1 MDFVGYLLRNDCSG
15 GQVSQ
20 STRAWTDADQA
31 LLYTCHLASD
41 RLAGRAMRPAPVHT
55 PFPPQFAAQ
64 EQYLAAADFALSIF
78 DAPGDGTYQHNSS
91 FFFATGRA
99 GLAMTAGL
107 AATRAVGNSRR
118 KKQAVQNAIPRWLP
132 RYSGIITVSDHGV
145 YLRTPQD
152 FIPWNWALLQSCEV
166 IGFNQVIVAAPTA
179 DGRLAHWLLQSPF
192 AELTF
197 VLWAT
202 ARYPAHPQLAD
213 NSWLPQNWAAWARD
227 QGRPP
232 ALEA

>member
-1 MDFVGYLLRNDCSG
+1 MDN
-15 GQVSQ
+15 
-20 STRAWTDADQA
+20 STRTWTDADQA

-41 RLAGRAMRPAPVHT
+41 LLAGRAMRPARVPT
-55 PFPPQFAAQ
+55 PFPPQFSAQ
-64 EQYLAAADFALSIF
+64 ERYLAAGDFTLSIF
-78 DAPGDGTYQHNSS
+78 DAPGDGTYQRDSS

-99 GLAMTAGL
+99 GLAVTAGL

-118 KKQAVQNAIPRWLP
+118 KKQAAQDAIPRWLR
-132 RYSGIITVSDHGV
+132 RYAGIITISDHGL

-152 FIPWNWALLQSCEV
+152 FLSWNWALMQSCEV
-166 IGFNQVIVAAPTA
+166 IGFNQVVVASPTA
-179 DGRLAHWLLQSPF
+179 DGRLTHWLLQSPY

-197 VLWAT
+197 VLWAA
-202 ARYPAHPQLAD
+202 ARYPTHPQLAD
-213 NSWLPQNWAAWARD
+213 NSWLPDNWARWARD